1 MNIAYIGQKGIP
13 ATYGGI
19 ERHVEEL
26 STRIAKLNHQ
36 VFVYCREH
44 YVRKHPSIGTGPLP
58 NQYRKTKLIFT
69 PSILTSLTERVG
81 FDTITHSLS
90 STLHALGQEYDIL
103 HYHGIGPTFF
113 SIIPRFLHPKL
124 KIVATFHSK
133 DYEHQK
139 WGSLARL
146 LLKIGEWATVRIPH
160 GVITVSRSYQSFVK
174 EKYRCETTYIPNG
187 VPAHTPTAADDIY
200 QWNLSKDG
208 YILAVAR
215 LVRHKGLHYLIDAYM
230 RLKTDKKLVIV
241 GGSAFTDHYAMALKI
256 AAKANPNII
265 FTGYQT
271 GQTLTELFSNACL
284 FVHPS
289 MAEGLP
295 IVVLEAMSYARCPLV
310 SNISENLEAIG
321 ETGFAFEAGNTNDL
335 VRKLE
340 SLLNAPELVE
350 ETGRKARLRVRA
362 EYNWDDITQKTEEFY
377 QGLFDHH
384 PKDVRPAKI
393 ETKHWDQVAHD
404 HAELYASLLD

>member
-58 NQYRKTKLIFT
+58 NQYQGTKLIFT
-69 PSILTSLTERVG
+69 PSILTSLTEKVG

-90 STLHALGQEYDIL
+90 STLHALGQDYDIL

-113 SIIPRFLHPKL
+113 SLIPRFLHPKL

-160 GVITVSRSYQSFVK
+160 GVITVSRSYQSFIR
-174 EKYRCETTYIPNG
+174 EKYRCESTYIPNG
-187 VPAHTPTAADDIY
+187 VPTQTPAAADDIY
-200 QWNLSKDG
+200 QWNLTKGG

-271 GQTLTELFSNACL
+271 GKTLAELFSNACL

-310 SNISENLEAIG
+310 ANIPENLEAIG
-321 ETGFAFEAGNTNDL
+321 ETGFAFEAGDTEDL
-335 VRKLE
+335 VSKLE
-340 SLLNAPELVE
+340 SLLKNPNLIE
-350 ETGRKARLRVRA
+350 ETGRKARLRVKQ
-362 EYNWDDITQKTEEFY
+362 EYDWDEISIKTEEFY
-377 QGLFDHH
+377 EGLFGHH
-384 PKDVRPAKI
+384 PKSSHPKEILPKD
-393 ETKHWDQVAHD
+393 WNQVAAD
-404 HAELYASLLD
+404 HSTLYTSLI